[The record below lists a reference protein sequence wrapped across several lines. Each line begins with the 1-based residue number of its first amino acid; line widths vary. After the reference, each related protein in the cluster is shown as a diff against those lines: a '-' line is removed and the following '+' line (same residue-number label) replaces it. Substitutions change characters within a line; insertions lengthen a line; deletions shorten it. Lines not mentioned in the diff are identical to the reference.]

1 MQDSRAAVAEGGLQA
16 AGKAPKR
23 GGSRASADAGG
34 DIMLS
39 MHGVMRLS
47 MHGAWDLQ
55 LAADT
60 SARNQLTEVCA
71 LECPPA
77 GYP

>member
-1 MQDSRAAVAEGGLQA
+1 MQEGRTAVAEGGSQA

-23 GGSRASADAGG
+23 GGSRTSADGGG
-34 DIMLS
+34 DLM
-39 MHGVMRLS
+39 LS
-47 MHGAWDLQ
+47 MHGAWNLQ

-60 SARNQLTEVCA
+60 SARDQLTEVRA

-77 GYP
+77 RYP